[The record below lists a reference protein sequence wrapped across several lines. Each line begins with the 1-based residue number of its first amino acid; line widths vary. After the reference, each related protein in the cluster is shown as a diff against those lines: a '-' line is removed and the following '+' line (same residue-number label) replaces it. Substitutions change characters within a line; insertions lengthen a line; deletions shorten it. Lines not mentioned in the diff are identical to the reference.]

1 MNKYFSVS
9 TILLFSIIYFVPTAQ
24 AQYYYKDILN
34 TQKIN
39 KEFAELKKA
48 GIKLIKLSS
57 FEDNNEPSE
66 GFFAEKK
73 INKNYTQAEMISRSY
88 ITEETLIKTD
98 YDKEGRITKT
108 TTTTPTITNTL
119 EYNYNPEG
127 HLTLITTSSFDD
139 RDSGIIKESR
149 KYEYTEG
156 LPEKMM
162 VERNGKPAFSI
173 NFIKDESGNIIEE
186 NESGKSGDRKYY
198 YYYDNQNRL
207 TDIVRYNAT
216 AGRLLPDYMFEY
228 DDAGNLP
235 SRMTTIEA
243 GGSNY
248 FIWRYAYTANHLP
261 EIEKC
266 YSKEKRVL
274 GTIQYE
280 YK

>member
-1 MNKYFSVS
+1 M
-9 TILLFSIIYFVPTAQ
+9 TLIIPSAN

-39 KEFAELKKA
+39 KEFSELKKA
-48 GIKLIKLSS
+48 GIKLINLKS

-73 INKNYTQAEMISRSY
+73 INKTFTQSEMISRSY
-88 ITEETLIKTD
+88 ITEETLIITD

-108 TTTTPTITNTL
+108 TTSTPTITNTL
-119 EYNYNPEG
+119 EYTYNPEG
-127 HLTLITTSSFDD
+127 YLKQITTSSFDD

-149 KYEYTEG
+149 EYQYSEG
-156 LPEKMM
+156 LPEKMIAK
-162 VERNGKPAFSI
+162 RNGSLIFTI
-173 NFIKDESGNIIEE
+173 HFIKDESGNIIEE
-186 NESGKSGDRKYY
+186 NESGKTGDKKYY
-198 YYYDNQNRL
+198 FYYDSQNRL
-207 TDIVRYNAT
+207 TDIVRFNAT

-228 DDAGNLP
+228 DDAGILP

-266 YSKEKRVL
+266 YSKEKRLL
-274 GTIQYE
+274 GTIEYE
-280 YK
+280 YR

>member
-1 MNKYFSVS
+1 M
-9 TILLFSIIYFVPTAQ
+9 TLILPAAN

-34 TQKIN
+34 TKKIN
-39 KEFAELKKA
+39 KEFSELKIA
-48 GIKLIKLSS
+48 GIKLISLKS

-73 INKNYTQAEMISRSY
+73 INKNYSQSEMISRSY

-98 YDKEGRITKT
+98 YDKDGRITTT

-119 EYNYNPEG
+119 EYNYDPQG
-127 HLTLITTSSFDD
+127 HLILITTSSFDD

-149 KYEYTEG
+149 EYQYYEG
-156 LPEKMM
+156 IPEKM
-162 VERNGKPAFSI
+162 VAKRNGSLLFTI
-173 NFIKDESGNIIEE
+173 LFIKDESGNIIEE
-186 NESGKSGDRKYY
+186 NESGKTGDRKYY
-198 YYYDNQNRL
+198 YYYDTQNRL
-207 TDIVRYNAT
+207 TDIVRFNAT

-228 DDAGNLP
+228 DTAGNLP